1 MSNMSVGLI
10 EQLSQA
16 PNQPRGFIL
25 KLSNLSKS
33 YANQGVISSLDF
45 ELKRGERVLLLGANG
60 AGKSTILKL
69 CAGLMRAEQGHIEHC
84 YGLKFGYLGHT
95 TQLYGAL
102 SVRENLEL
110 ASSLKAETAIIPDIE
125 KAINFWKLKD
135 FAERYVSTLS
145 RGQQVRTALARVCCF
160 EPELLILD
168 EPSAALDYDGLAS
181 LVSCL
186 EQTESFIVSSHEIQR
201 FVPLI
206 TRVIVLKNGKLSLSY
221 TASSISAQEILDLYR
236 QAHE

>member
-1 MSNMSVGLI
+1 MSVGLN
-10 EQLSQA
+10 EQPSQD
-16 PNQPRGFIL
+16 PSPPRGFIL
-25 KLSNLSKS
+25 KLTNLSKS

-60 AGKSTILKL
+60 AGKSTLLKL
-69 CAGLMRAEQGHIEHC
+69 CSGLMRADQGHIEHSP
-84 YGLKFGYLGHT
+84 GLKFGYLGHS

-110 ASSLKAETAIIPDIE
+110 ASSLRADAEIIPDIE
-125 KAINFWKLKD
+125 NAINFWKLKA
-135 FAERYVSTLS
+135 FSERCVSTLS

-160 EPELLILD
+160 APELLILD

-186 EQTESFIVSSHEIQR
+186 ERTESFIVSSHEMQR
-201 FVPLI
+201 FAQLI
-206 TRVIVLKNGKLSLSY
+206 TRVIVLKHGKLSLSY
-221 TASSISAQEILDLYR
+221 AASAISAQEILDLYR
-236 QAHE
+236 QAHD